1 MTDPLCAKPGASTA
15 KMYRIGRL
23 VERITP
29 VAKEPVSDPI
39 FATDAA

>member
-1 MTDPLCAKPGASTA
+1 
-15 KMYRIGRL
+15 MYRIGRL

>member
-1 MTDPLCAKPGASTA
+1 
-15 KMYRIGRL
+15 MYRIGRL

-29 VAKEPVSDPI
+29 VAKEPVIDPI